1 MRGEGAIVTRG
12 AGGMAR
18 AGYERRARH
27 GAQDTATD
35 LKAPGAQRIT
45 EAIRT
50 VDDQTAA
57 ADAPGIRLDPNTA

>member
-1 MRGEGAIVTRG
+1 
-12 AGGMAR
+12 MAR